1 MIFKTY
7 KEANAYIATLEKIT
21 RIAVTTQGIIVTGI
35 EKTTSQKRI
44 QCNLDKFQ
52 ANMRRVGGVS

>member
-7 KEANAYIATLEKIT
+7 KEANTYIATLEKTT
-21 RIAVTTQGIIVTGI
+21 RIAVTSQGIIVTGI

-44 QCNLDKFQ
+44 QGNLDKFQ
-52 ANMRRVGGVS
+52 ANMRRAGGVS